1 LVPLSTPGDAAL
13 DGLLCPKDFVI
24 CPLLALNWSQQGSNA
39 VAITAVTQARV
50 DPQRTTMVRAV
61 ILLVALVLP
70 PVNFTPS
77 CEIHPLHRLAVPA
90 PLGSP
95 RPIVKLRSVLQVKA
109 MRAALVIGT
118 LKAGVLGANL
128 SGLAARPRGATAPAA
143 AK

>member
-77 CEIHPLHRLAVPA
+77 CEIHPA